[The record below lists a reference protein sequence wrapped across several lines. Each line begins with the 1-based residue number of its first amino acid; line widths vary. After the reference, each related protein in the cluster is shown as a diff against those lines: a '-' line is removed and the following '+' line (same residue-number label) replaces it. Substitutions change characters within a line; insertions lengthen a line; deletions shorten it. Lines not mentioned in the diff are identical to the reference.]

1 MGAQPDMGPTTKIII
16 GALATALLAGVA
28 HGPLGLGGNCC
39 GKIGASAQ
47 SVVDPAITVT
57 MQDNPLQRIAL
68 LSGNVTDPLARE
80 AALKAVLAVPG
91 VASARW
97 VNGDGA
103 APNVVATA
111 PETPATA
118 ATVANCQTD
127 VDAAIKGKTINF
139 ATGRAEIAPDSL
151 ALVTTLATALK
162 TCAGTTVEVS
172 GHTDRTGNPAANQI
186 LSEAR
191 AQAVV
196 ATLAKDGVP
205 AERLTAKG
213 FGATKLLDEGL
224 TPIAHA
230 ANRRIE
236 FSVASTGA
244 APAAP
249 VAQ

>member
-1 MGAQPDMGPTTKIII
+1 MGPTTKIII
-16 GALATALLAGVA
+16 GAIATALLAGVA

-47 SVVDPAITVT
+47 AVVDPAVTVT
-57 MQDNPLQRIAL
+57 MQDSPLQRIAL
-68 LSGNVTDPLARE
+68 LSGNVTDPAARE

-97 VNGDGA
+97 IDGDGA
-103 APNVVATA
+103 APAVVATT
-111 PETPATA
+111 PEVPATA

-127 VDAAIKGKTINF
+127 VDAAIKGKKINF
-139 ATGRAEIAPDSL
+139 ATGRAEIVAESL
-151 ALVTTLATALK
+151 PLVATLASALK
-162 TCAGTTVEVS
+162 ACAGTTVEVS
-172 GHTDRTGNPAANQI
+172 GHTDRTGNPAANQT

-196 ATLAKDGVP
+196 SLLAKDGVP
-205 AERLTAKG
+205 AERMTAKG
-213 FGATKLLDEGL
+213 YGATKLIDEGL

-249 VAQ
+249 AAQ

>member
-1 MGAQPDMGPTTKIII
+1 MGPTTKIII
-16 GALATALLAGVA
+16 GAIATALLAGVA

-39 GKIGASAQ
+39 GKIGAAAQ
-47 SVVDPAITVT
+47 AAVGPGVTAT
-57 MQDNPLQRIAL
+57 MQDSPLQRVVL
-68 LSGNVTDPLARE
+68 LSGNVTDPAAR
-80 AALKAVLAVPG
+80 AAAIAAALAVPG

-97 VNGDGA
+97 IDGDGA
-103 APNVVATA
+103 APVVAAT
-111 PETPATA
+111 PDVPATA
-118 ATVANCQTD
+118 ASVANCQTD

-139 ATGRAEIAPDSL
+139 ATGRAEIAADSL
-151 ALVTTLATALK
+151 PLVAALAKALSA
-162 TCAGTTVEVS
+162 CAGTTVEVS
-172 GHTDRTGNPAANQI
+172 GHTDRTGNPAANQT

-196 ATLAKDGVP
+196 TAIAKDGVP

-213 FGATKLLDEGL
+213 YGATRLLDEGF

-236 FSVASTGA
+236 FSVASAGA

-249 VAQ
+249 AAQ

>member
-1 MGAQPDMGPTTKIII
+1 MGPTTKIII
-16 GALATALLAGVA
+16 GAIATALLAGVA

-47 SVVDPAITVT
+47 AVVDPAVTVT
-57 MQDNPLQRIAL
+57 MQDSPLQRIAL
-68 LSGNVTDPLARE
+68 LSGNVTDPAARE

-97 VNGDGA
+97 IDGDGA
-103 APNVVATA
+103 MPVAAA
-111 PETPATA
+111 PEAPATA

-139 ATGRAEIAPDSL
+139 ATGRAEIAADSL
-151 ALVTTLATALK
+151 PLVATLAKALSA
-162 TCAGTTVEVS
+162 CAGTSVEVS
-172 GHTDRTGNPAANQI
+172 GHTDRTGNPAANQT

-196 ATLAKDGVP
+196 ALLAKDGVP
-205 AERLTAKG
+205 TARLTAKG
-213 FGATKLLDEGL
+213 YGATKLLDEGL
-224 TPIAHA
+224 TPVANA

-249 VAQ
+249 AAQ

>member
-1 MGAQPDMGPTTKIII
+1 MGPTTKIII
-16 GALATALLAGVA
+16 GAIATALLAGVA

-39 GKIGASAQ
+39 GKIGAAAQ
-47 SVVDPAITVT
+47 TAVGPGITAT
-57 MQDNPLQRIAL
+57 MQESPLQRVVL
-68 LSGNVTDPLARE
+68 LSGNVTDP
-80 AALKAVLAVPG
+80 AAGAAAIAAALAVPG

-97 VNGDGA
+97 IDGDGA
-103 APNVVATA
+103 APAVVATT
-111 PETPATA
+111 PDVPATA

-139 ATGRAEIAPDSL
+139 ATGRAEIAADSL
-151 ALVTTLATALK
+151 PLVATLATALK
-162 TCAGTTVEVS
+162 ACAGTTVEVS
-172 GHTDRTGNPAANQI
+172 GHTDRTGNPAANQT

-196 ATLAKDGVP
+196 AAMTKDGVP
-205 AERLTAKG
+205 AERMTAKG
-213 FGATKLLDEGL
+213 YGATKLLDEGL
-224 TPIAHA
+224 TPVAHA

-249 VAQ
+249 AAQ